1 MPPAAA
7 RPAPWRMHLLAL
19 LAAAGLA
26 TGCGSQ
32 DTRPPVPATPSQPAA
47 AAAPLSEATLHTLLA
62 TEQVPERMRQAMDAM
77 ARAQEEAIARI
88 PDAAERSRQRAAHA
102 AARPTLERHFEWT
115 RLQPMVSEVYRAH
128 YTEADAQ
135 ALLAF
140 YATAPGQLHLHQLQP
155 ATIQAAIALMQF
167 MDQRVDAILET
178 SDDQGQPT
186 QPPRGSAPPPP
197 RPPAWQAGTEQD
209 ALAGELAQLLMRPA
223 FEDRMQRL
231 EAAMREQLSLL
242 LPGAPSERQ
251 QQWLQQISQR
261 IRAEV
266 RFETVLPLI
275 VQPLRARLST
285 DDLRVLLGSERQPA
299 RQAQRAKV
307 AAASAALSARINA
320 WTRDEVFPALL
331 GAMAQADR
339 APPASTPA
347 SPPRQ

>member
-1 MPPAAA
+1 
-7 RPAPWRMHLLAL
+7 
-19 LAAAGLA
+19 
-26 TGCGSQ
+26 
-32 DTRPPVPATPSQPAA
+32 
-47 AAAPLSEATLHTLLA
+47 
-62 TEQVPERMRQAMDAM
+62 
-77 ARAQEEAIARI
+77 
-88 PDAAERSRQRAAHA
+88 
-102 AARPTLERHFEWT
+102 
-115 RLQPMVSEVYRAH
+115 
-128 YTEADAQ
+128 
-135 ALLAF
+135 
-140 YATAPGQLHLHQLQP
+140 
-155 ATIQAAIALMQF
+155 
-167 MDQRVDAILET
+167 
-178 SDDQGQPT
+178 
-186 QPPRGSAPPPP
+186 
-197 RPPAWQAGTEQD
+197 
-209 ALAGELAQLLMRPA
+209 MRPA